1 MALFP
6 ATQYPAYGYRA
17 WHEEN
22 VSKAEARDSY
32 FQQKDLWG
40 GLTRFRASMRFD
52 GRTSDVLQ
60 VAAFWKVNRALA
72 FDFIDYDEDV
82 YILDTFRDGTTR
94 AAVPLTISGATI
106 YEIRAKRVSA
116 ETVYIAGAA
125 VSSST
130 YAIVE
135 GTGTDGMARLTFNSA
150 PAAGQTLRISYTGQ
164 RLFPGMRFAQTPVKE
179 SVGYRRQTYAV
190 EVFQDLRLII

>member
-6 ATQYPAYGYRA
+6 ATQYPAFGYRA

-52 GRTSDVLQ
+52 GRTTDVLTIT
-60 VAAFWKVNRALA
+60 AFWKINRTSA

-82 YILDTFRDGTTR
+82 YVLDTFRHLTTR
-94 AAVPLTISGATI
+94 AAVPLTDGTAV
-106 YEIRAKRVSA
+106 YEIRAKRVSGV
-116 ETVYIAGAA
+116 TVYIAGSA
-125 VSSST
+125 VASSG

-135 GTGTDGMARLTFNSA
+135 GTGNDGMARLTFSVA
-150 PAAGQTLRISYTGQ
+150 PTAGQSIAISYTGQ
-164 RLFPGMRFAQTPVKE
+164 RLFPGCRFAQTPVKE
-179 SVGYRRQTYAV
+179 STGWKRQTYPV